1 MVSAT
6 ACSAATGAC
15 PGDRRFYDDRR
26 HCAQGASAV
35 ASHESRAV
43 APPAAAG
50 RTTHRSSHRRFHVS
64 PLYGTLLA

>member
-26 HCAQGASAV
+26 HCARGASAV

-43 APPAAAG
+43 APPRRRAAP
-50 RTTHRSSHRRFHVS
+50 RTVLRTAVSTYHRFMA
-64 PLYGTLLA
+64 LY